1 MRATTLIVSLAL
13 VAADP
18 PPASEH
24 AETAR
29 WMVNT
34 LNWGGLTT
42 ISTRGTATS
51 VGDPFGN
58 PYSFADVGGVP
69 YVYASDLDASMEDV
83 STIVFEMS
91 VKPRYVAEQLE
102 CHGRDD
108 VFVFPPLSRD
118 LEVDRPFRRRRSRP
132 TARTQSSR

>member
-18 PPASEH
+18 PPAREH

-83 STIVFEMS
+83 STIVRNGS
-91 VKPRYVAEQLE
+91 
-102 CHGRDD
+102 DD

-118 LEVDRPFRRRRSRP
+118 LEVDRPSQRRRSRP